1 MPNDSMAILLLTK
14 IKKKKKKKEVMIK
27 QIMKI
32 QLYYHYKAQGKC
44 KIIKKMNF
52 VRSNSLKVKYYSD
65 YKAIHIE

>member
-14 IKKKKKKKEVMIK
+14 IYEPTSSKEVLIK
-27 QIMKI
+27 QIMNI
-32 QLYYHYKAQGKC
+32 QLYYHYKAQVKC